1 MQMTIRE
8 TRRSL
13 VEYFEQLPDSRQ
25 QGKTLYPLTEIILT
39 SVCAVL
45 AGANSY
51 VEIAHFGEIKL
62 DFLRKLLPFR
72 YGIPSHDTLGVVFA
86 AIDTKIFNQ
95 IFIDWV
101 TSLQESIPEIVAI
114 DGKTV
119 RRSRDGDKKPI
130 HVVSAWASKQKMVV
144 GQVKTDEKSNEITA
158 IPELLNMLVLKG
170 AIVTIDAM
178 GCQTKIL
185 ETIVG
190 KKADYVVTLKENQP
204 KLYKDISLY
213 FEGVLSQTL
222 SCPLSTHKN
231 VDKGHGR
238 IETRTYSITED
249 ISWLDSAQKW
259 PGLKSIGCVQSERI
273 TGDKTTYD
281 TRYFISSLPADAEVF
296 ATAVRGHWGIE
307 NSLHWVMDVV
317 FRDDDCRIRK
327 RHGPANFVIIKHITQ
342 NMLKT
347 VPGNQSMRVRRKMA
361 GWDNDFLMSALTA
374 KAC

>member
-1 MQMTIRE
+1 
-8 TRRSL
+8 

-25 QGKTLYPLTEIILT
+25 QGKTLYPLAEIILT

-45 AGANSY
+45 AGANSF
-51 VEIAHFGEIKL
+51 VDIADFGKVKL

-72 YGIPSHDTLGVVFA
+72 HGIPSHDTFGVVFA
-86 AIDTKIFNQ
+86 GIDTKLFNQ

-101 TSLQESIPEIVAI
+101 TSLQESIPELVAI

-130 HVVSAWASKQKMVV
+130 HVVSAWASKQKMVI
-144 GQVKTDEKSNEITA
+144 GQVKTDEKSNEITT
-158 IPELLNMLVLKG
+158 IPELLNMLVLNG

-185 ETIVG
+185 ETIAG

-204 KLYKDISLY
+204 KLYRDISLY
-213 FEGVLSQTL
+213 FEDILSQTL
-222 SCPLSTHKN
+222 PCPVSTYKN

-238 IETRTYSITED
+238 IEIRTYSITED
-249 ISWLDSAQKW
+249 VSWLDKAQKW

-273 TGDKTTYD
+273 IDDKTTVD
-281 TRYFISSLPADAEVF
+281 IRYFISSLPADAKVF

-317 FRDDDCRIRK
+317 FRDDECRIRK

-342 NMLKT
+342 NMLKAI
-347 VPGNQSMRVRRKMA
+347 PGDQSMRRRRKIA
-361 GWDNDFLMSALTA
+361 GWDEIYLMSALTA